1 MPINRPEDV
10 MRLFIFNPATEI
22 CAGFALILGAYG
34 FLIWLIA
41 GCLSFA
47 KLAPTR
53 NACLSDSGEESS

>member
-1 MPINRPEDV
+1 